1 MTDHLTLLIAIF
13 GAIATGLAAIATC
26 LAAIATWRAP
36 TAAAKLAESLRRDA
50 EMQDE
55 RQRQKLSVFT
65 SLMQERA
72 QISSE
77 NSVRALNLIDVVFNE
92 SRDVREA
99 WSELLLAFHMNPLVP
114 HVIDERLRKL
124 LGTIAKDVG
133 LSDDLRNDDLGRV
146 YYPNVMAQ
154 EQLIK
159 DLQRQQHLASLQGQ
173 GAAGAAGPQNIA
185 WPPKPE

>member
-13 GAIATGLAAIATC
+13 SAIATG

-50 EMQDE
+50 ERHDE
-55 RQRQKLSVFT
+55 RQRQKLSVFA

-72 QISSE
+72 QIYSD
-77 NSVRALNLIDVVFNE
+77 NGVRALNLIDVVFNE

-99 WSELLLAFHMNPLVP
+99 WSELFLAFHMSPLVQ

-124 LGTIAKDVG
+124 LSAIAKDIG
-133 LSDDLRNDDLGRV
+133 LSDELRNDDLGRV
-146 YYPNVMAQ
+146 YYPNVKAQ
-154 EQLIK
+154 EQMIK
-159 DLQRQQHLASLQGQ
+159 DLQRQQLLISLQGQ
-173 GAAGAAGPQNIA
+173 GASSAAGSQNTA